1 MYHKY
6 LTSKIFFEFLYKT
19 DQDLAKKTKE
29 KGCRICG
36 SKVHVAN
43 YMRKP
48 RGIGDLADDFSLCF
62 SFCCS
67 RDGCRKRALAQS
79 IRFFGRVV
87 YWGVHMVLISAM
99 LNGRSPELKKIMSEF
114 NVDIKTLKRWRQWWK
129 DFFPRTTFWKK
140 LKGELREEVE
150 LFPQG
155 LLMILQKYNSEN
167 DVIIKLLHLLN
178 ELKEPI

>member
-6 LTSKIFFEFLYKT
+6 LTSKIFFEFLYRT
-19 DQDLAKKTKE
+19 DQDLAKQTQE
-29 KGCRICG
+29 KGCRLCG

-48 RGIGDLADDFSLCF
+48 RGIDLPDDFSLCF

-67 RDGCRKRALAQS
+67 HDGCRKRALPQS
-79 IRFFGRVV
+79 IRFFGKVV

-99 LNGRSPELKKIMSEF
+99 LNGRSPELEKIMSEF

-129 DFFPRTTFWKK
+129 DFFPTTKFWKIFKGK
-140 LKGELREEVE
+140 LLEKVE
-150 LFPQG
+150 LFPLG
-155 LLMILQKYNSEN
+155 ILEILQKNNLEN
-167 DVIIKLLHLLN
+167 DAIIKLLHLLN
-178 ELKEPI
+178 GLKEPI